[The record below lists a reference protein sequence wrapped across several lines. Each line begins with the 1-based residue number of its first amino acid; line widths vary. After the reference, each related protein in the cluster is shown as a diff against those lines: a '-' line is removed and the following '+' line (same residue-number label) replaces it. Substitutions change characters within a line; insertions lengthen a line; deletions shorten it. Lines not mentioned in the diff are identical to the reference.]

1 MLSARHEE
9 YQSNPEA
16 GLMSREQ
23 MRRYNKLFL
32 DFQGFFNRP
41 LTHKERNFIKWI
53 VVKEIEVEPFIL
65 SSEQTVSNH

>member
-1 MLSARHEE
+1 MLSVRQEE

-32 DFQGFFNRP
+32 DFQRFFNRP
-41 LTHKERNFIKWI
+41 LTHKERKFIKW
-53 VVKEIEVEPFIL
+53 VVIKEIEIEPFSL